1 MGAPMRIRSA
11 SSAAAAAEPRRAP
24 VRRTEPLRAP
34 LRVVPKRGRRLRTG
48 PTVFLG
54 GLLAFAI
61 AFVLVVAQAL
71 LVQGQ
76 QQLDDLGTR
85 IAEADRRQ
93 QELRLQVAQLE
104 SPSRIVAVATND
116 LGMVPPAGVTYLTP
130 SGAVTV
136 PGP

>member
-1 MGAPMRIRSA
+1 MVATTAPARP
-11 SSAAAAAEPRRAP
+11 PR
-24 VRRTEPLRAP
+24 TLPLRAP
-34 LRVVPKRGRRLRTG
+34 SKTRPKLEVVPERRRRLRTG
-48 PTVFLG
+48 PTVLLG

-61 AFVLVVAQAL
+61 AFMLVVAQAM

-85 IAEADRRQ
+85 VAEADRRQ
-93 QELRLQVAQLE
+93 QELRLQVAELE
-104 SPSRIVAVATND
+104 SPTRIVAAATND

-136 PGP
+136 PVDE

>member
-1 MGAPMRIRSA
+1 M
-11 SSAAAAAEPRRAP
+11 AAVTATPARAPRRQPLVAP
-24 VRRTEPLRAP
+24 ARRPKLE
-34 LRVVPKRGRRLRTG
+34 VVPERGRRLRTG
-48 PTVFLG
+48 PTVVLG

-61 AFVLVVAQAL
+61 AFLLVVAQAM

-85 IAEADRRQ
+85 VADAARRQ
-93 QELRLQVAQLE
+93 QELRLQVAELE
-104 SPSRIVAVATND
+104 SPTRIVAVATND

-136 PGP
+136 PSDE